1 MVKAKFSLNGQII
14 TVMSLQLSP
23 IPLIER
29 LGEIK
34 KDRIGY
40 VIAFQSIAEQP
51 FRLKHWISGAKS

>member
-1 MVKAKFSLNGQII
+1 MVETKFPKTGRLSL
-14 TVMSLQLSP
+14 TVTSLQLSP

-51 FRLKHWISGAKS
+51 FRPKH

>member
-1 MVKAKFSLNGQII
+1 MVEAKFSQNGQII

-29 LGEIK
+29 LGEIQ

-51 FRLKHWISGAKS
+51 FRPKH